1 MLTGSTGCM
10 QGTDCGGGEDQT
22 DQGGAAEIVQ
32 REMMSRGWG
41 VEGSGQTLDGF
52 EGGTDSLSL

>member
-1 MLTGSTGCM
+1 M